1 MKALK
6 VSFLCAL
13 GGAMVF
19 AGIALLFSGG
29 DVVSSIAAA
38 VLGLI
43 LGLLAAPEFDPGAFR
58 HAALY
63 QCVCGA
69 LAGGLIGGWLTQS
82 IETGLLAAGIGALL
96 GWLAPRW
103 LHHVQG
109 P

>member
-6 VSFLCAL
+6 VAVLCAL
-13 GGAMVF
+13 GGAILF
-19 AGIALLFSGG
+19 GGIALLFSGG
-29 DVVSSIAAA
+29 DVFSGVAAA
-38 VLGLI
+38 VLGLV
-43 LGLLAAPEFDPGAFR
+43 LGLLAAPEFEPKAFR

-63 QCVCGA
+63 QGACGA
-69 LAGGLIGGWLTQS
+69 AAGGLIGGWLTAS